1 MKWKLNLFQIRQTY
15 AWPTSLSLSEDRA
28 WLHFRHMKR
37 FLLVRELRL
46 SLLSMQ
52 VPYLTSI
59 YWCWRDQSQLFK
71 NFLACSLLCFVWDNK
86 QNSIFSFVINNTKT
100 HNSVATIPLKMW
112 FQSRDPIQTWNW
124 VLQFKWPFY
133 AYVYPCV
140 KWVLITY

>member
-1 MKWKLNLFQIRQTY
+1 MESKSISDQTDLCL
-15 AWPTSLSLSEDRA
+15 APHPCPFLRIEFGS
-28 WLHFRHMKR
+28 HFRHMKR

-52 VPYLTSI
+52 VPYSTSI

-71 NFLACSLLCFVWDNK
+71 KLFSLFPIVFCLGYK

-112 FQSRDPIQTWNW
+112 FQPRRSWIQTWNW
-124 VLQFKWPFY
+124 VF
-133 AYVYPCV
+133 AV
-140 KWVLITY
+140 